1 MTQAAGQVSARFHA
15 EVYEI
20 RISNP
25 ARYNAISMRMWEQL
39 AQLLEQADRDDAV
52 RVVVLTGE
60 GKRAFAS
67 GADISEFDQFR
78 SNPALV
84 ERFNH
89 AVHAATRA
97 LATCRHP
104 TVALIRGI
112 CMGGGMSVAQACD
125 VRYCAEDARFR
136 MPAGQMGIGY
146 EPEDIR
152 HLVAVVGAA
161 RAADLFYT
169 ARTFFGR
176 EAERM
181 GYVQECFS
189 VEDFEALSQA
199 RVAAVSRMAPL
210 TLRAFKLALRQIRD
224 AAGDAPDAGAV
235 NAAFLA
241 CFHSADYLEGQR
253 AFRER
258 RQPSF
263 EGR

>member
-1 MTQAAGQVSARFHA
+1 MTQASGQISAEFRAGIW
-15 EVYEI
+15 EV

-39 AQLLEQADRDDAV
+39 ARVLEQADQDDAV

-67 GADISEFDQFR
+67 GADISEFDQF
-78 SNPALV
+78 SSDPSLI

-97 LATCRHP
+97 LAACRHP
-104 TVALIRGI
+104 TIALIRGI

-152 HLVAVVGAA
+152 HLVSVVGAA

-189 VEDFEALSQA
+189 VEDFDACSQA

-210 TLRAFKLALRQIRD
+210 TLRAFKLALRRMTG
-224 AAGDAPDAGAV
+224 AADAPDPDVV
-235 NAAFLA
+235 NHAFLA
-241 CFHSADYLEGQR
+241 CFHSADYREGQL

-258 RQPSF
+258 RQPVF
-263 EGR
+263 MGR